1 MARSSFV
8 DDFKKFLLQGNVVDL
23 AVAVIIGGAFAK
35 IIDSFVKDIVTPA
48 VLAPVLAAAKL
59 DNIKALNF
67 NGITYGNFLS
77 EIITFLVIALSIFT
91 MVRALE
97 TAKTKMARKKAVE
110 EAAAPADPAV
120 VLQEQMIASLD
131 RVAKALENR

>member
-8 DDFKKFLLQGNVVDL
+8 DDFKKFLMQGNVVDL

-48 VLAPVLAAAKL
+48 ILAPVLAAAKL
-59 DNIKALNF
+59 DNIKGLNF

-77 EIITFLVIALSIFT
+77 EIITFFVIALSIFT
-91 MVRALE
+91 MVRTLE

-110 EAAAPADPAV
+110 EAAAPDPAV
-120 VLQEQMIASLD
+120 ALQESMIASLD

>member
-8 DDFKKFLLQGNVVDL
+8 DDFKKFLMQGNVVDL

-59 DNIKALNF
+59 DNIKSLNF

-77 EIITFLVIALSIFT
+77 EIITFLVIALSIFV
-91 MVRALE
+91 MVRTLE
-97 TAKTKMARKKAVE
+97 AAKTKMARKKAVE
-110 EAAAPADPAV
+110 EAASPDPAV
-120 VLQEQMIASLD
+120 VLQESMIASLD

>member
-8 DDFKKFLLQGNVVDL
+8 DDFKKFLMQGNVVDL

-48 VLAPVLAAAKL
+48 ILAPVLAAAKL
-59 DNIKALNF
+59 DNIKSLNF

-91 MVRALE
+91 MVRILE
-97 TAKTKMARKKAVE
+97 GAKTKVARKKAVE
-110 EAAAPADPAV
+110 EAAAPDPAV
-120 VLQEQMIASLD
+120 VLQESMIASLD

>member
-1 MARSSFV
+1 MARSSFI
-8 DDFKKFLLQGNVVDL
+8 DDFKKFLMQGNVVDL

-48 VLAPVLAAAKL
+48 ILAPVLAAAKL
-59 DNIKALNF
+59 DNIKSLNF
-67 NGITYGNFLS
+67 NGITYGNFFS
-77 EIITFLVIALSIFT
+77 EIITFFVIALSIFII
-91 MVRALE
+91 VRALE
-97 TAKTKMARKKAVE
+97 TAKTKVARKKAIE
-110 EAAAPADPAV
+110 EVAAPDPAV

>member
-8 DDFKKFLLQGNVVDL
+8 DDFKKFLMQGNVVDL

-59 DNIKALNF
+59 DNIKSLNF

-77 EIITFLVIALSIFT
+77 EIITFLVIALSIFI
-91 MVRALE
+91 MVRTLE

-110 EAAAPADPAV
+110 EAAAPDPAV
-120 VLQEQMIASLD
+120 VLQEQMISSLD